1 MGYKRGFRPLGWV
14 IIVVG
19 TIATTTLIVVSEGLP
34 KDVDNTVKIF
44 PLLLLIG
51 LMALAVGLAFTAVVQ
66 GGISILA
73 WVIPWVI
80 RGFKE

>member
-1 MGYKRGFRPLGWV
+1 MGYKRGFRRLGWV
-14 IIVVG
+14 IIVMG
-19 TIATTTLIVVSEGLP
+19 TIAFTTFIVVSEGLP
-34 KDVDNTVKIF
+34 KHNDKTVEIF
-44 PLLLLIG
+44 LLLLLIG
-51 LMALAVGLAFTAVVQ
+51 AVALAFIAVVQ

>member
-1 MGYKRGFRPLGWV
+1 MGYTRGFRRLGWV

-19 TIATTTLIVVSEGLP
+19 TIALSTLFVISEGLP
-34 KDVDNTVKIF
+34 PTAGIF
-44 PLLLLIG
+44 LLLL
-51 LMALAVGLAFTAVVQ
+51 LTALALTAVVQ

>member
-1 MGYKRGFRPLGWV
+1 MGYTRGFRRLGWV

-19 TIATTTLIVVSEGLP
+19 TIALSTLFVISEGLP
-34 KDVDNTVKIF
+34 TTAGIF
-44 PLLLLIG
+44 LLLL
-51 LMALAVGLAFTAVVQ
+51 LTALALTAVVQ

-73 WVIPWVI
+73 WLIPWII

>member
-1 MGYKRGFRPLGWV
+1 MGYKRGFRRLGWV
-14 IIVVG
+14 LIVVG
-19 TIATTTLIVVSEGLP
+19 TIATTTFIVVSEALP
-34 KDVDNTVKIF
+34 KDNANTVEILL
-44 PLLLLIG
+44 LLLLIG

-66 GGISILA
+66 GGISLLA